1 MLRKL
6 ELARNFE
13 FNIIKRSD
21 NIVIRLKYYIDDF
34 NLEVI
39 DYGMDNLEDEING
52 RIF

>member
-1 MLRKL
+1 MRWKALS
-6 ELARNFE
+6 AY
-13 FNIIKRSD
+13 FNIIKRYD
-21 NIVIRLKYYIDDF
+21 NIVVRLKYSIDDF